1 MKIEKKNWDLS
12 GSLEN
17 IIHRYIHQITNAEL
31 KEINL
36 EMQAGMLESEI
47 KAGIKLPLVE
57 MRQRRETFLL
67 QKEKSF
73 SEPVITILK
82 SDTADLPAGSKLSL
96 LDADGLLLRRNPGSV
111 EYQIQFLL
119 RGKEK
124 VQNAVIDLSKL
135 SGTGTFADSIVG
147 DASLAPSSVDYL
159 KKHRDLSILERA
171 AKRVLRVNKKS
182 DMRAYA
188 NALLSYVQEAR
199 NCLNFGQNLPKR
211 PSRKRLHRKKYH

>member
-1 MKIEKKNWDLS
+1 MAQEHDETYEDRKKNWNLS

-96 LDADGLLLRRNPGSV
+96 LDADDLLLRRNPGSV

-135 SGTGTFADSIVG
+135 SGTGIFADSIVG
-147 DASLAPSSVDYL
+147 DASFAPSSVDYL
-159 KKHRDLSILERA
+159 KKHRDLL
-171 AKRVLRVNKKS
+171 
-182 DMRAYA
+182 
-188 NALLSYVQEAR
+188 
-199 NCLNFGQNLPKR
+199 
-211 PSRKRLHRKKYH
+211 